1 MFAAAR
7 QERIKELLLKHK
19 QFDVVSLAAMLG
31 VTEVTIR
38 RDLDKLEQEGF
49 IIKTHGGAILKEVSS
64 PPNQAERV
72 PPEIIEIG
80 EATALLV
87 NNNEAIFLGGGLT
100 CTQVA
105 TNLQTKQRL
114 TVMTNDLKVALELNN
129 APGVFCS
136 VTGGNSLQGS
146 GVLVGELALRAIE
159 EVHFH
164 KVILTV
170 SGISLAN
177 GYTANTVEEATFYR
191 HLLTRCDELIIVA
204 DYQKFD
210 KIGFSR
216 IADLKAA
223 QKVVTNK
230 EVGDDYKEYYFQNN
244 IKLFTPYEVEE
255 IKEPDQTDE
264 RRGGDDDGGKKLR
277 SGNA

>member
-38 RDLDKLEQEGF
+38 RDPDKLEQEGF

-129 APGVFCS
+129 APGVFLFRNRRKQPPGIGCAGGG
-136 VTGGNSLQGS
+136 TGSAGN
-146 GVLVGELALRAIE
+146 
-159 EVHFH
+159 
-164 KVILTV
+164 
-170 SGISLAN
+170 
-177 GYTANTVEEATFYR
+177 
-191 HLLTRCDELIIVA
+191 
-204 DYQKFD
+204 
-210 KIGFSR
+210 
-216 IADLKAA
+216 
-223 QKVVTNK
+223 
-230 EVGDDYKEYYFQNN
+230 
-244 IKLFTPYEVEE
+244 
-255 IKEPDQTDE
+255 
-264 RRGGDDDGGKKLR
+264 
-277 SGNA
+277 